1 MAASLAYPDRRV
13 VVATGDGAFGF
24 NAMELDS
31 AVRHRAGLLVV
42 AANNGSWAIEVRDQ
56 QETHGQVVGTRL
68 QFADNMYD
76 LRAVIEGLACRKA
89 AEINAQ
95 KASSKGPSLTR
106 AGRKAVASGS
116 ASAMI
121 AVDMA
126 FHAFIYTLSENPLVA
141 RSMETHWT
149 SAQRVMG
156 EVLMRD
162 EKPRDIWDQH
172 EAMLE
177 AIASGNGRKAEE
189 LARQHILQA
198 ANFMIQ
204 RLRKAPRSS
213 GVKAAGG

>member
-1 MAASLAYPDRRV
+1 
-13 VVATGDGAFGF
+13 
-24 NAMELDS
+24 
-31 AVRHRAGLLVV
+31 
-42 AANNGSWAIEVRDQ
+42 
-56 QETHGQVVGTRL
+56 
-68 QFADNMYD
+68 
-76 LRAVIEGLACRKA
+76 
-89 AEINAQ
+89 
-95 KASSKGPSLTR
+95 
-106 AGRKAVASGS
+106 
-116 ASAMI
+116 
-121 AVDMA
+121 
-126 FHAFIYTLSENPLVA
+126 
-141 RSMETHWT
+141 
-149 SAQRVMG
+149 MG